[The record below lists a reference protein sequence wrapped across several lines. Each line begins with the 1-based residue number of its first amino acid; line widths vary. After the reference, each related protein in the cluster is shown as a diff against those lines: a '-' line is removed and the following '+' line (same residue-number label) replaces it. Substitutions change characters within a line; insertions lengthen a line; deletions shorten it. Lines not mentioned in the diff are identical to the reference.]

1 MPYEKKILEKWIAQI
16 NSGEVSPEFLGL
28 GNNKE
33 KALNKLKSQ
42 INDLQKTECKSK
54 QKPF

>member
-1 MPYEKKILEKWIAQI
+1 MYQKKILEKWISQI
-16 NSGEVSPEFLGL
+16 KSGEISPEFLGL
-28 GNNKE
+28 GSDKE

-42 INDLQKTECKSK
+42 INDLQKTEYNSK

>member
-1 MPYEKKILEKWIAQI
+1 MYQKKVLEKWIAQI
-16 NSGEVSPEFLGL
+16 NSGEISPEFLGL
-28 GNNKE
+28 GNDKE

-42 INDLQKTECKSK
+42 INDLQKTDYKSK

>member
-1 MPYEKKILEKWIAQI
+1 MYQKKILEKWITQI
-16 NSGEVSPEFLGL
+16 NSGEISPEFLGL

-33 KALNKLKSQ
+33 KALIKLKSQ

>member
-1 MPYEKKILEKWIAQI
+1 MYQKKVFEKWIEQI
-16 NSGEVSPEFLGL
+16 KSGEINPEFLGL

-42 INDLQKTECKSK
+42 ISDLQKTEYKSK